1 MKLTCDSCG
10 YQVEAEVEL
19 HEGDLWE
26 CPSCGKE
33 VAYQSEERK
42 KPQLYV
48 RRPNK
53 ASAITPSEEIS
64 QAQQSAAP
72 TPPRKST
79 TVVNVNLGWLP
90 HVAILIMIV
99 VGAYYWHVSRTEE
112 QWIPVARQG
121 EDTSNRRTLEQDDEA
136 RKARLAR
143 EEAERVR
150 RAEEERLRREKRE
163 AELAAARDK
172 AEKER
177 EVRDRFNR
185 IERQFRD
192 APLVFA
198 SDFSVAKT
206 PLALSND
213 TVLYVLD
220 SDYIVNGAI
229 KALKVQEGRVV
240 SVESIAQR
248 PVSPGDKSWTEEPLQ
263 KRRMLVKE
271 DGGPVWICGTG
282 RNSWLEKV
290 TLVGD
295 VSPMSTELK
304 ELQPVLAA
312 VRRMPTQR
320 LRLSLQERAS
330 GNKIPLGIYEYNQ
343 AAPRE
348 KIKNEM
354 VRLVGERRAKALN
367 ITPPKLKKFVP
378 TVEFYTGDIIRK
390 EHGRTLVPRTFTH
403 LGTKQN
409 GYVKEETVSWAERQW
424 RDYKEEAERQERR
437 VAEVER
443 ENAER
448 MRAYEAKL
456 REISGRPI
464 TGEEIE
470 KECGK
475 FQLLVERSRSK
486 LEKSE

>member
-10 YQVEAEVEL
+10 YQAETEVNL

-26 CPSCGKE
+26 CPNCGKE
-33 VAYQSEERK
+33 VAYQAEERK

-48 RRPNK
+48 RCPNK
-53 ASAITPSEEIS
+53 ASSITPSEDIS
-64 QAQQSAAP
+64 QAQHPTAP
-72 TPPRKST
+72 MPPRKST
-79 TVVNVNLGWLP
+79 TVVNANLGWLP
-90 HVAILIMIV
+90 HVVVFVLIAAGV
-99 VGAYYWHVSRTEE
+99 YYWHVSRTEE
-112 QWIPVARQG
+112 ELIPDARQG
-121 EDTSNRRTLEQDDEA
+121 EDTSNRRTLEQEDEA

-143 EEAERVR
+143 EQAEKER

-185 IERQFRD
+185 IECQFRE

-206 PLALSND
+206 PLTLSND

-220 SDYIVNGAI
+220 SDFVVNGAI

-248 PVSPGDKSWTEEPLQ
+248 HVSQGDELWTKEPFQ
-263 KRRMLVKE
+263 KRRMLLKE

-290 TLVGD
+290 TLVDD

-312 VRRMPTQR
+312 VRRVPAQR

-330 GNKIPLGIYEYNQ
+330 GNKIPLGVYEYNQ
-343 AAPRE
+343 AAPRD
-348 KIKNEM
+348 KIKTEM
-354 VRLVGERRAKALN
+354 VRLIGERRAKALN

-378 TVEFYTGDIIRK
+378 TVKFYTGDIIRK
-390 EHGRTLVPRTFTH
+390 EIGRTLVPRTFTH
-403 LGTKQN
+403 LGTKHH
-409 GYVKEETVSWAERQW
+409 GYVKEETVLSAEREW
-424 RDYKEEAERQERR
+424 RVYKEEAERQERR
-437 VAEVER
+437 VVEVER

-475 FQLLVERSRSK
+475 FHLLVERSRSK
-486 LEKSE
+486 LEKTE